1 MAPPL
6 ILACGALVT
15 ELRAVLAAGGLTN
28 AVEVSYLPANLH
40 NRPGQIVPSLR
51 RLLAEVDA
59 DGDRRVLIGYAD
71 CGTGGELDALL
82 AERPN
87 LQRLPGSHC
96 YEFFAGSDL
105 FLALHEAE
113 LGTLYLTDFL
123 AKHFDALVWQGLGLD
138 RHPELSDVYFA
149 NYTRV
154 LLLSQTEDPA
164 VIAAARDAAQCLRLH
179 FEHIHVGLQTF
190 TDAVDVAVDLSSRRG
205 A

>member
-1 MAPPL
+1 MASPL
-6 ILACGALVT
+6 VLACGALVA
-15 ELRAVLAAGGLTN
+15 ELRAVLAASGLAD

-40 NRPGQIVPSLR
+40 NRPGQIVPALR
-51 RLLAEVDA
+51 RLLADA
-59 DGDRRVLIGYAD
+59 DPYGDRRVLIGYAD
-71 CGTGGELDALL
+71 CGTGGGLDALL

-123 AKHFDALVWQGLGLD
+123 AKHFDPLVWQGLGLD
-138 RHPELSDVYFA
+138 LHPELRDVYFA

-164 VIAAARDAAQCLRLH
+164 VVAAARDAAQRLGLGFDH
-179 FEHIHVGLQTF
+179 LHVGLQPF
-190 TDAVDVAVDLSSRRG
+190 TDAVEVAVGLSSRRT